1 MPIVD
6 SNVGSCLLVDLF
18 SISTHVREVQL
29 LLTLQVKFIEPMQ
42 RTSGEFSN
50 ALTYEQ
56 KWSAL
61 NQVIELKWLMN
72 FTKE

>member
-1 MPIVD
+1 VPIVD
-6 SNVGSCLLVDLF
+6 SNVGSCLLADLF

-61 NQVIELKWLMN
+61 NQVIELNCLMN

>member
-1 MPIVD
+1 VPIVD